1 MKGITISTKMALGS
15 LLVGVV
21 VIGLAAY
28 SYVSM
33 RSIDNG
39 VNDLYTNRL
48 QPLHTLGDIDTGLHQ
63 LENLLLRY
71 ALLPEERSATRAAFD
86 AEQAAIGQ
94 ILADYQKRPLSS
106 QERDGIAEV
115 ASLWAAYSPELAKAF
130 DRIDASA
137 QADSGAVLHDS
148 AAEDRR
154 TAIDTALEALLDHT
168 ESMAAATNQQSQ
180 QTMAQATWLLAVVTL
195 VALLVAVGIALAIS
209 RNVVRSVNTVND
221 AAQAFAAGDLA
232 RRVEIH
238 SGDELEALGNSF
250 NQMADRIQ
258 QQIETQRDARQTLE
272 KGTEEI
278 NAASTEILAA
288 VSQHT
293 ASANEQSAAINQVS
307 ATVSEAQASSQQ
319 AAAKAAEVAELATD
333 AMRVGQ
339 DGADSVDA
347 ILHGMQDIRSK
358 VESIAENIL
367 ALSEQTQQIGD
378 IIASVTDIADQSNI
392 LAINAAIEAAKA
404 GEQGRG
410 FAVVAGEVRNLAEQ
424 SKQAT
429 AKVRSILVDIQKATN
444 SAVLATEQGTRGVES
459 GVGLTQSAGKV
470 ITQLT
475 TTIRSAAQ
483 SSQQIA
489 AASRQQSIAMDQIV
503 QAMREINQAT
513 VQFVAGARQ
522 SESAA
527 QGLNDLSRDLLAL
540 ANRYEA

>member
-1 MKGITISTKMALGS
+1 MKGISVSTKMTLGS
-15 LLVGVV
+15 FLVGVI

-28 SYVSM
+28 SYLSM
-33 RSIDNG
+33 RSIDDG
-39 VNDLYTNRL
+39 VSDLYSNRL

-71 ALLPEERSATRAAFD
+71 ALLPEERQATRAAFD
-86 AEQAAIGQ
+86 AVQTEIGKM
-94 ILADYQKRPLSS
+94 LSDYQKRPLSP
-106 QERDGIAEV
+106 QERDGV
-115 ASLWAAYSPELAKAF
+115 AAVATLWAAYFPELVATF
-130 DRIDASA
+130 DRVDASS
-137 QADSGAVLHDS
+137 QANLAAVLYDG
-148 AAEDRR
+148 AGDDRR
-154 TAIDTALEALLDHT
+154 EAIDTALDSLLDHT
-168 ESMAAATNQQSQ
+168 ESMAAATNRQSR
-180 QTMAQATWLLAVVTL
+180 QTMAQAAWLLALVTF
-195 VALLVAVGIALAIS
+195 VAVLAAVSIALAVS
-209 RNVVRSVNTVND
+209 RNVVRSVNAVND
-221 AAQAFAAGDLA
+221 AAQAFAAGDLTQ
-232 RRVEIH
+232 RVAIH

-272 KGTEEI
+272 RGTQEI
-278 NAASTEILAA
+278 SAASTEILAA

-459 GVGLTQSAGKV
+459 GVGLTQSAGRV
-470 ITQLT
+470 ITQLS
-475 TTIRSAAQ
+475 TTIRNAAQ